1 LARMEETLENGKDNY
16 SPHLLTRLHYRMEIC
31 HKILQDLRDFLASL
45 SPELV
50 PTWEKLVSLLRS
62 TAALNTR
69 SKVGVTSG
77 VPVCFVDFLQFVQKD
92 LDELR
97 APLLEIKGT
106 MKDGKLPS
114 ADGEIYS
121 GQELVVP
128 LLERCLKWCDIVEE
142 K

>member
-1 LARMEETLENGKDNY
+1 MEETLENGKDNY

-77 VPVCFVDFLQFVQKD
+77 VPVCFVNFCSSFRKILMSFEGICSK
-92 LDELR
+92 
-97 APLLEIKGT
+97 
-106 MKDGKLPS
+106 
-114 ADGEIYS
+114 
-121 GQELVVP
+121 
-128 LLERCLKWCDIVEE
+128 
-142 K
+142 